1 MDLVECVALGCQ
13 VDCMG
18 SADDLVAHGGRWAA
32 QKGVDGEREKEESRQ
47 KRWKSRSP
55 EKKIQFSLGSPL
67 SSDCSRPCV
76 SRRVNNIDL

>member
-1 MDLVECVALGCQ
+1 MECVALGCQ

-47 KRWKSRSP
+47 KR
-55 EKKIQFSLGSPL
+55 
-67 SSDCSRPCV
+67 
-76 SRRVNNIDL
+76 